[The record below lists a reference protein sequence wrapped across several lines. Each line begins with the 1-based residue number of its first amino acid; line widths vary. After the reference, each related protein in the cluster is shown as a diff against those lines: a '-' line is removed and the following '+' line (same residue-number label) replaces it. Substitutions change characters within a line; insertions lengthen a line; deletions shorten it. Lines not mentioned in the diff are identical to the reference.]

1 VTAFQH
7 EHHGV
12 PGKKHFPAEG
22 LGQVAVLDKSDAFD
36 GKQVGFLTA
45 PEVVG
50 YLDEHTVKES

>member
-50 YLDEHTVKES
+50 YLELSIR